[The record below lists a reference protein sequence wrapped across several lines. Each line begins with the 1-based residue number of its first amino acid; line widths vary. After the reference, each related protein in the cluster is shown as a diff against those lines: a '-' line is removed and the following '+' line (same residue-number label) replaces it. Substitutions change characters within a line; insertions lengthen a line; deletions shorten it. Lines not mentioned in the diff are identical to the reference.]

1 MITIYNAQG
10 TKIIDVANLE
20 GSYCDRSIMG
30 GSTLQLVVKSDKP
43 IDIPLNSYVEYEARR
58 YTLLYPASIKKQHS
72 KEFDYTLLFHGEEEL
87 LASCLIKDISGGV
100 PYRVKFAITAKPI
113 DYIRCI
119 VDSLNEHYGGGWSVG
134 NVIEAT
140 EQTLAFSH
148 EYCLGAISRVAE
160 VFNTEFS
167 VDNKTVSLGK
177 VSIMEDNPLPMSYGN
192 GKGFRPG
199 TGRHN
204 DGKKSAIGKLY
215 VEGGTRNIDYSSYG
229 AQVLLLP
236 KSATLQYNG
245 RTYHTDAHGMY
256 ITCDQAVGTAE
267 DSYDGSAVYPMRE
280 GTVSEVIEEAD
291 GYDFTD
297 TSIPESLNFN
307 DYRIKGEKAVVVFQT
322 GALTGREF
330 ALVQT
335 KDKLTGYIH
344 SERKFKLVSEEQD
357 GFMMPGGNFVPK
369 SGDKYAIFNITLPA
383 EYLSNASQ
391 RLFEEAVRYF
401 DTVIN
406 PPYIFSGEVDPIWA
420 KKEWLRIGG
429 YMQPGGHLLF
439 SDPQYHPEGSVIRVT
454 GVRTLLDKPYAPQLT
469 LSNAPAAL
477 SVSNALSK
485 LEADKVIA
493 ERERRAQQRSQR
505 QDYQQALEFIGMVE
519 KAIEGLEG
527 FTARIKPSVVETM
540 AILMGSQATQF
551 SFVQAINSME
561 AAPFV
566 VNYDPSTKRVVISK
580 GIIRHQTI
588 GISDLTANRP
598 ATDYRYWSIPEYISP
613 ALTDDFASYYIYAKV
628 VKDGQTG
635 NYLLSADP
643 IDFESDPLSYHLLIG
658 TLSSI
663 VDGDR
668 AYNKLYGYSLLS
680 PGQMVLNSISSSNS
694 AMTINLETGEI
705 YSDSISFK
713 RPDTGAKENVGDAIA
728 EQEAKVDEEQRARE
742 EAIRIEREARLKAE
756 EEARQARVELEELLQ
771 SLKDSTTSDTSTL
784 TELINK
790 VNLTLDNLQEQVDGE
805 VSNWFYPGS
814 PSTTKLPESEW
825 ITDAIRTRHIGDT
838 YTSTDTSGQYMGK
851 SWRYTTNF
859 TWVEIADTL
868 ISQALAMASK
878 AKTVADGKSTTF
890 LVKPTKYEEGDTWV
904 MESSQVVNGISY
916 EAGTMLFAKQGSS
929 VFIES
934 HWVDKVRY
942 IGATQLRESEAAS
955 KAAWEAY
962 ANAQAKLAEE
972 QAIANADGKIT
983 AEEQARIDAV
993 KKAVET
999 AKAYA
1004 LAQDELLKKQQEAYA
1019 DGVLT
1024 EAEKRAI
1031 AVAQAKANL
1040 AETNAKAYAD
1050 GVVTEAEK
1058 KAIAEAKSAYEKA
1071 LSEAK
1076 SYTDLKASV
1085 EVIDA
1090 NTKRFKNVAGYS
1102 KNEYLTGYMVITSP
1116 IQPRRMTRTII
1127 DGFNYVGSNIGIG
1140 SFELDISAYI
1150 VNATGWNTL
1159 SFVQRG
1165 SVNIPKVQVA
1175 RTAADI
1181 TGALVFIIGLANT
1194 KWGYPK
1200 VAVRDSIVGYS
1211 TPPDSYKDG
1220 WSITV
1225 TDDIS
1230 MYHTITEVPG
1240 TNLESE
1246 LKGAVK
1252 ATTDL
1257 KTYTDGAFA
1266 DGIISKAEA
1275 ISIEKLKNGVNEAWS
1290 RAFGEYSK
1298 VFANPALV
1306 GTSKTTLENTK
1317 ISLAGAKDA
1326 LLSAITTAIADGK
1339 STPAEKSAVDKAY
1352 ADFNTKLQ
1360 AFQSALKDAEKAISD
1375 RIGAIVDT
1383 RDTNQPPN
1391 WYRKNYRY
1399 TTVKEFKFQGVIEI
1413 PKVWR
1418 DGSYCTLE
1426 TTVNWSNSS
1435 GGRVTQKATLNSGQE
1450 LYRVGS
1456 ADDSAWGE
1464 WSNLKAE
1471 VQEINAGL
1479 SNANTLIETLETITK
1494 QLKEGKLDASK
1505 FDDIRYLTDALQH
1518 GETTIAGGLILT
1530 KSILMSNVSGGITTA
1545 ISGYNEGGGVAFE
1558 AGIKNYKQENH
1569 TSRVVIN
1576 HDGTAR
1582 FGDMYVNTE
1591 DEDVVKFIDQ
1601 SSGKN
1606 HEYLKFGGTAPSE
1619 SYMNDQSTVIKE
1631 FPMPSV
1637 RAENK
1642 SGEFLIGKEYES
1654 VESNREI
1661 RHEFE
1666 LTATAVAV
1674 AIRENLNSG
1683 GLSIM
1688 SARSAYELGSDRG
1701 DRIINYLPAW
1711 ANSTAHVEVKVYN
1724 KSGVVVWSDTS
1735 TKVTASAHA
1744 KGGSVSYTEI
1754 LPLEDIQD
1762 VQTQTKKVYMR
1773 IPANVMV
1780 KGYKWRVYL
1789 VVNGSASDGGSSY
1802 RAYTNAGKEFVPYDL
1817 SKPFVALAK
1826 DRVAFFFGR
1835 QRQILFN
1842 YLSNW
1847 VVKIVGDVLVQG
1859 VIKANAI
1866 EADEWKGSGAVLAGA
1881 MFDENG
1887 KELKGFGKYKNRS
1900 GQSYGSTVYSYNSK
1914 LYTVY
1919 HSIPHSRYVP
1929 VVQVSGET
1937 GNNGGWSLTT
1947 RVYSV
1952 SAYSFTVGIITNGDN
1967 KTRNGLS
1974 YVAYQAD

>member
-87 LASCLIKDISGGV
+87 LSSCLIKDISGGI

-113 DYIRCI
+113 DFVRCI

-215 VEGGTRNIDYSSYG
+215 VEGGTRNIDYSTYG
-229 AQVLLLP
+229 AQTLLLP

-256 ITCDQAVGTAE
+256 ITCDQAIGTAE

-335 KDKLTGYIH
+335 KGKLSGYIH

-369 SGDKYAIFNITLPA
+369 EGDKYAIFNITLPA

-540 AILMGSQATQF
+540 AILIGSQATQF
-551 SFVQAINSME
+551 GFVQAINSLE
-561 AAPFV
+561 AAPFS
-566 VNYDPSTKRVVISK
+566 VNYDPSTKRVIISK

-588 GISDLTANRP
+588 GITDMTANRP

-628 VKDGQTG
+628 DRDGEIG
-635 NYLLSADP
+635 NYLLSEKP
-643 IDFESDPLSYHLLIG
+643 IEMESNPQSYHLLIG

-668 AYNKLYGYSLLS
+668 AYNKLYGYSLFT
-680 PGQMVLNSISSSNS
+680 PGQMVLNTISSTNG

-705 YSDSISFK
+705 FSDSISFR
-713 RPDTGAKENVGDAIA
+713 RPDSGTKTNIIDYIDELDEHQAIIKDGTWWRWDGEKYVDTGEVAKGDSGPRGLQGVQGPQGVQGIPGAKGADGKTSYTHIAYADNASGGGFSQDPAGKAYIGMYVDFVQEDSSDHKKYKWSLIKGADGRNGTPGKAGADGRTPYLHIAYANSSDGRQGFSVSDSQGKSYIGQYTDYNQADSTDPTQYKWTLIKGRDGRDGKDGKDGLQGLQGKDGKDGLPGRDGKDGKTQYTHIAYANNASGGGFSQSPTGKAYIGMYVDFVATDSSDPKKYKWSLIKGADGRDGIAGKAGKDGRTPYLHIAYANSSDGRQGFSVSDSQGKTYIGTYTDFVKADSTDPSKYKWSLIKGDKGDKGDSGPRGLQGVQGPQGVQGIPGAKGADGKTSYTHIA
-728 EQEAKVDEEQRARE
+728 YADNASGGGFSQDPAGKAYIGMYVDFVQEDSSDHKKYKWSLIKGADGRNGTPG
-742 EAIRIEREARLKAE
+742 KAG
-756 EEARQARVELEELLQ
+756 ADGRTPYLHIAYATSADGKKGFSTTV
-771 SLKDSTTSDTSTL
+771 SAGKTYIGTYTDFVKADSTTPSDY
-784 TELINK
+784 K
-790 VNLTLDNLQEQVDGE
+790 
-805 VSNWFYPGS
+805 W
-814 PSTTKLPESEW
+814 
-825 ITDAIRTRHIGDT
+825 
-838 YTSTDTSGQYMGK
+838 
-851 SWRYTTNF
+851 
-859 TWVEIADTL
+859 TL
-868 ISQALAMASK
+868 IK
-878 AKTVADGKSTTF
+878 GEKGDRGPTGPKGDG
-890 LVKPTKYEEGDTWV
+890 LDVK
-904 MESSQVVNGISY
+904 
-916 EAGTMLFAKQGSS
+916 
-929 VFIES
+929 
-934 HWVDKVRY
+934 
-942 IGATQLRESEAAS
+942 
-955 KAAWEAY
+955 
-962 ANAQAKLAEE
+962 
-972 QAIANADGKIT
+972 
-983 AEEQARIDAV
+983 
-993 KKAVET
+993 
-999 AKAYA
+999 
-1004 LAQDELLKKQQEAYA
+1004 
-1019 DGVLT
+1019 
-1024 EAEKRAI
+1024 
-1031 AVAQAKANL
+1031 
-1040 AETNAKAYAD
+1040 
-1050 GVVTEAEK
+1050 
-1058 KAIAEAKSAYEKA
+1058 
-1071 LSEAK
+1071 
-1076 SYTDLKASV
+1076 
-1085 EVIDA
+1085 
-1090 NTKRFKNVAGYS
+1090 
-1102 KNEYLTGYMVITSP
+1102 
-1116 IQPRRMTRTII
+1116 
-1127 DGFNYVGSNIGIG
+1127 
-1140 SFELDISAYI
+1140 
-1150 VNATGWNTL
+1150 
-1159 SFVQRG
+1159 
-1165 SVNIPKVQVA
+1165 
-1175 RTAADI
+1175 
-1181 TGALVFIIGLANT
+1181 
-1194 KWGYPK
+1194 
-1200 VAVRDSIVGYS
+1200 
-1211 TPPDSYKDG
+1211 
-1220 WSITV
+1220 
-1225 TDDIS
+1225 
-1230 MYHTITEVPG
+1230 
-1240 TNLESE
+1240 
-1246 LKGAVK
+1246 
-1252 ATTDL
+1252 
-1257 KTYTDGAFA
+1257 
-1266 DGIISKAEA
+1266 
-1275 ISIEKLKNGVNEAWS
+1275 
-1290 RAFGEYSK
+1290 
-1298 VFANPALV
+1298 
-1306 GTSKTTLENTK
+1306 
-1317 ISLAGAKDA
+1317 
-1326 LLSAITTAIADGK
+1326 
-1339 STPAEKSAVDKAY
+1339 
-1352 ADFNTKLQ
+1352 
-1360 AFQSALKDAEKAISD
+1360 
-1375 RIGAIVDT
+1375 DT
-1383 RDTNQPPN
+1383 RNDNQLPN
-1391 WYRKNYRY
+1391 WYRENYRL

-1426 TTVNWSNSS
+1426 TTVNWGDKS

-1450 LYRVGS
+1450 LYRVGG

-1471 VQEINAGL
+1471 VQEMNAGL
-1479 SNANTLIETLETITK
+1479 SNANTLISSIETITK

-1518 GETTIAGGLILT
+1518 GETTIAGGLLLT

-1619 SYMNDQSTVIKE
+1619 SYMNDQSTEIKE
-1631 FPMPSV
+1631 FPMPSA
-1637 RAENK
+1637 RAKNR
-1642 SGEFLIGKEYES
+1642 SGSFIIGREYES
-1654 VESNREI
+1654 IESNREI

-1666 LTATAVAV
+1666 LTATAEAV
-1674 AIRENLNSG
+1674 AIREDFNG
-1683 GLSIM
+1683 GPSVM
-1688 SARSAYELGSDRG
+1688 SATQSDYGPGSNKG
-1701 DRIINYLPAW
+1701 DKVITYLPAW

-1744 KGGSVSYTEI
+1744 SGGSVSLKDI

-1789 VVNGSASDGGSSY
+1789 VISGSATHGGSSY
-1802 RAYTNAGKEFVPYDL
+1802 EAHTKNGKEFVPYDK
-1817 SKPFVALAK
+1817 SKPFVAIAK
-1826 DRVAFFFGR
+1826 DKVAFFFGR
-1835 QRQILFN
+1835 QRQILLN
-1842 YLSNW
+1842 YASDWLM
-1847 VVKIVGDVLVQG
+1847 KIIGNVLVQG
-1859 VIKANAI
+1859 TIKADI
-1866 EADEWKGSGAVLAGA
+1866 LEAGEWRGSGAVLAGA
-1881 MFDENG
+1881 TFDKNG
-1887 KELKGFGKYKNRS
+1887 RELKSFGKYKNRK
-1900 GQSYGSTVYSYNSK
+1900 GQSSAYTVYSYNSK

-1929 VVQVSGET
+1929 IVQVSGET
-1937 GNNGGWSLTT
+1937 GGNGGWSLTP

>member
-87 LASCLIKDISGGV
+87 LSSCLIKDISGGI

-113 DYIRCI
+113 DFVRCI

-215 VEGGTRNIDYSSYG
+215 VEGGTRNIDYSTYG
-229 AQVLLLP
+229 AQTLLLP

-256 ITCDQAVGTAE
+256 ITCDQAIGTAE

-335 KDKLTGYIH
+335 KGKLSGYIH

-369 SGDKYAIFNITLPA
+369 EGDKYAIFNITLPA

-540 AILMGSQATQF
+540 AILIGSQATQF
-551 SFVQAINSME
+551 GFVQAINSLE
-561 AAPFV
+561 AAPFS
-566 VNYDPSTKRVVISK
+566 VNYDPSTKRVIISK

-588 GISDLTANRP
+588 GITDMTANRP

-628 VKDGQTG
+628 DRNGQTG
-635 NYLLSADP
+635 NYLLSEKP
-643 IDFESDPLSYHLLIG
+643 IEMESDSLSYHLLIG

-668 AYNKLYGYSLLS
+668 AYNKLYGYSLFT
-680 PGQMVLNSISSSNS
+680 PGQMVLNTISSTNG

-705 YSDSISFK
+705 YSDAIHFR
-713 RPDTGAKENVGDAIA
+713 RPDTQEETNLIDYIDEVDTHHPIIKNGTWWRWDGTQYVDTGEPAQGADGKDGKDGLQGLQGKDGKDGLPGRDGKDGKTQYTHIA
-728 EQEAKVDEEQRARE
+728 YANNASGGGFSQSPTGKAYIGMYVDFVATDSSDPKKYKWSLIKGADGRDGIAGKAGKDGRTPYLHIAYANSSDGRQGFSVSDSQGKTYIGTYTDFVKADSTDPTQYKWTLIKGRDGRDGKDGKDGLQGLQGKDGKDGLPGRDGKDGKTQYTHIAYANNASGGGFSQSPTGKAYIGMYVDFVQEDSSDHKKYKWSLIKGADGRNGTPG
-742 EAIRIEREARLKAE
+742 KAG
-756 EEARQARVELEELLQ
+756 ADGRTPYLHIAYATSADGKKGFSTTV
-771 SLKDSTTSDTSTL
+771 SAGKTYIGTYTDFVKADSTTPSDY
-784 TELINK
+784 K
-790 VNLTLDNLQEQVDGE
+790 
-805 VSNWFYPGS
+805 W
-814 PSTTKLPESEW
+814 
-825 ITDAIRTRHIGDT
+825 
-838 YTSTDTSGQYMGK
+838 
-851 SWRYTTNF
+851 
-859 TWVEIADTL
+859 TL
-868 ISQALAMASK
+868 IK
-878 AKTVADGKSTTF
+878 GKKGDRGPTGPKGDG
-890 LVKPTKYEEGDTWV
+890 LDVK
-904 MESSQVVNGISY
+904 
-916 EAGTMLFAKQGSS
+916 
-929 VFIES
+929 
-934 HWVDKVRY
+934 
-942 IGATQLRESEAAS
+942 
-955 KAAWEAY
+955 
-962 ANAQAKLAEE
+962 
-972 QAIANADGKIT
+972 
-983 AEEQARIDAV
+983 
-993 KKAVET
+993 
-999 AKAYA
+999 
-1004 LAQDELLKKQQEAYA
+1004 
-1019 DGVLT
+1019 
-1024 EAEKRAI
+1024 
-1031 AVAQAKANL
+1031 
-1040 AETNAKAYAD
+1040 
-1050 GVVTEAEK
+1050 
-1058 KAIAEAKSAYEKA
+1058 
-1071 LSEAK
+1071 
-1076 SYTDLKASV
+1076 
-1085 EVIDA
+1085 
-1090 NTKRFKNVAGYS
+1090 
-1102 KNEYLTGYMVITSP
+1102 
-1116 IQPRRMTRTII
+1116 
-1127 DGFNYVGSNIGIG
+1127 
-1140 SFELDISAYI
+1140 
-1150 VNATGWNTL
+1150 
-1159 SFVQRG
+1159 
-1165 SVNIPKVQVA
+1165 
-1175 RTAADI
+1175 
-1181 TGALVFIIGLANT
+1181 
-1194 KWGYPK
+1194 
-1200 VAVRDSIVGYS
+1200 
-1211 TPPDSYKDG
+1211 
-1220 WSITV
+1220 
-1225 TDDIS
+1225 
-1230 MYHTITEVPG
+1230 
-1240 TNLESE
+1240 
-1246 LKGAVK
+1246 
-1252 ATTDL
+1252 
-1257 KTYTDGAFA
+1257 
-1266 DGIISKAEA
+1266 
-1275 ISIEKLKNGVNEAWS
+1275 
-1290 RAFGEYSK
+1290 
-1298 VFANPALV
+1298 
-1306 GTSKTTLENTK
+1306 
-1317 ISLAGAKDA
+1317 
-1326 LLSAITTAIADGK
+1326 
-1339 STPAEKSAVDKAY
+1339 
-1352 ADFNTKLQ
+1352 
-1360 AFQSALKDAEKAISD
+1360 
-1375 RIGAIVDT
+1375 DT
-1383 RDTNQPPN
+1383 RNDNQLPN

-1426 TTVNWSNSS
+1426 TTVNWGDKS

-1479 SNANTLIETLETITK
+1479 SNANTLISSIETITK

-1518 GETTIAGGLILT
+1518 GETTIAGGLLLT
-1530 KSILMSNVSGGITTA
+1530 KSILMSNKDDEITTA
-1545 ISGYNEGGGVAFE
+1545 ISGYSHGGGVAFE

-1576 HDGTAR
+1576 HDGSAR
-1582 FGDMYVNTE
+1582 FGDMYLNA
-1591 DEDVVKFIDQ
+1591 DKEDVVKFVDQ
-1601 SSGKN
+1601 SSGEN

-1642 SGEFLIGKEYES
+1642 SGEFLIVKEDES
-1654 VESNREI
+1654 IESNREI
-1661 RHEFE
+1661 RHEIE
-1666 LTATAVAV
+1666 LTATAEAV
-1674 AIRENLNSG
+1674 ATREDLNSG

-1744 KGGSVSYTEI
+1744 KGCSVSYTEI

-1789 VVNGSASDGGSSY
+1789 VVNGSASDRGSSY

-1859 VIKANAI
+1859 TLKADI
-1866 EADEWKGSGAVLAGA
+1866 LEADEWKGSGAVLAGA

-1887 KELKGFGKYKNRS
+1887 KELKGFGKYKNRAGMS
-1900 GQSYGSTVYSYNSK
+1900 SGSTVYSYNSK

-1937 GNNGGWSLTT
+1937 GNNGGWSLTP